1 MKASACTP
9 YSQKVIGI
17 MKNASLNIDAKL
29 VKSYLIN
36 VNTLIEL
43 TAAEYIHT
51 MINNSR

>member
-1 MKASACTP
+1 LQCKVW
-9 YSQKVIGI
+9 SQIDTSD
-17 MKNASLNIDAKL
+17 SLDESLSFDAKL
-29 VKSYLIN
+29 VKPYLIN